1 MVEIRELSV
10 ETKELNH
17 VLEIRAGF
25 FQGVLGTWFGSLES
39 RQNYNR
45 VPKDPNRVPNIFLKK
60 KTE

>member
-25 FQGVLGTWFGSLES
+25 FQGVLGT
-39 RQNYNR
+39 
-45 VPKDPNRVPNIFLKK
+45 
-60 KTE
+60 